1 MSKLNLSPSLI
12 YGVQYVIPIVIFI
25 RCLQYLL
32 DHSETANEIVIR
44 SEVRAENGA
53 TPSIRQRRVV
63 FITPQHKVKP
73 VGKNAPLY

>member
-1 MSKLNLSPSLI
+1 M
-12 YGVQYVIPIVIFI
+12 IPIVIFI

-73 VGKNAPLY
+73 VGEKCSTLLIRKKSIFLFKF